1 MYRNLFTICVEAYQI
16 MAALLILKVS
26 LKLVELNSR
35 FGIIILYRGVLVR
48 VFIVD
53 PVSKQLLLLIDL

>member
-1 MYRNLFTICVEAYQI
+1 
-16 MAALLILKVS
+16 MAALLILKVG

-48 VFIVD
+48 FHRWSSQQTTLD
-53 PVSKQLLLLIDL
+53 SNRLI